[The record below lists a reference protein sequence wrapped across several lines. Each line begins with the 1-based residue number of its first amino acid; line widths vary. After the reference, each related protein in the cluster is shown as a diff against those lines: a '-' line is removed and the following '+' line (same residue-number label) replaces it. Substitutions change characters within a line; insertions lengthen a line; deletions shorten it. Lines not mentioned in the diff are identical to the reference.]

1 MRDPEAA
8 IGSYGGTRTD
18 TQEKGRLAM
27 WEPDGAEGH
36 VGKVGV
42 LLEDGTV
49 PGPVYIDMGSGGHIP
64 SFTDW
69 WVYTG
74 QGRAPLAER
83 MRAVCACGW
92 HGETTYPIDWTQVS
106 HRAPYLYDTSG
117 PEKDWENHTRQVTAQ
132 AVPLPEDVARL
143 LSQLRER
150 LDEIED
156 DDPLTALRIVGELD
170 SIVDTNGSYSA
181 RLATDKHPDGEIAAA
196 LGSTEKATAARL
208 RRYDNRRG
216 Y

>member
-1 MRDPEAA
+1 
-8 IGSYGGTRTD
+8 
-18 TQEKGRLAM
+18 M

-49 PGPVYIDMGSGGHIP
+49 PGPVYIDLGSSGHVP

-69 WVYTG
+69 WFYNG
-74 QGRAPLAER
+74 EGHAPLAER

-92 HGETTYPIDWTQVS
+92 YGERAYPIDWTRVP
-106 HRAPYLYDTSG
+106 HREPHLYDTSG
-117 PEKDWENHTRQVTAQ
+117 PEKDWENHTRQVNART
-132 AVPLPEDVARL
+132 VPLPEDIARL

-156 DDPLTALRIVGELD
+156 DDPLTALRIIGELD
-170 SIVDTNGSYSA
+170 SIVDINSSYLA
-181 RLATDKHPDGEIAAA
+181 RLATRKHTDEEIAAA
-196 LGSTEKATAARL
+196 LGSTEKATTARL
-208 RRYDNRRG
+208 RRYDNRRR